1 MSDTRKKA
9 QQYFDDHAAG
19 SARLRRHGRIW
30 FLAIALLIAPR
41 LGAQEWGQAEGT
53 MIINGESVAIKHAY
67 VQAQENP
74 LEEGEQAFL
83 VTLTAEPVP
92 YLEIDS
98 YHGTSLQ
105 VLFASDGSSISRN
118 LFVVTD
124 TLQTSIG
131 GLDFDA
137 ELSSAGPEEFRGRM
151 RGSGEFFDDS
161 YEIDLSFAARIPRP
175 EELGEPLP
183 AGGGAPGKA
192 YLESVELLATGDLEL
207 IRSKMPAEKLQELDE
222 LQQELELSDT
232 DVLEFLTMF
241 QHTDLEVVG
250 GLLAGDTAYLD
261 VKGKSEGEP
270 ATGRIKMKLAEGQW
284 VLSGE
289 SWHQ

>member
-1 MSDTRKKA
+1 
-9 QQYFDDHAAG
+9 
-19 SARLRRHGRIW
+19 
-30 FLAIALLIAPR
+30 
-41 LGAQEWGQAEGT
+41 
-53 MIINGESVAIKHAY
+53 MIINGESVAIQHAY

-92 YLEIDS
+92 YLEVDS

-124 TLQTSIG
+124 TRQTSIG
-131 GLDFDA
+131 GLDINA
-137 ELSSAGPEEFRGRM
+137 ELSTAGPEEFRGRM
-151 RGSGEFFDDS
+151 HGSGEFFDDS
-161 YEIDLSFAARIPRP
+161 YEIDLSFAARIPKP

-192 YLESVELLATGDLEL
+192 YLESVELLATGDLDL
-207 IRSKMPAEKLQELDE
+207 IRSKMPAEKLEELND
-222 LQQELELSDT
+222 LQKQMELSDT
-232 DVLEFLTMF
+232 EVLEFLTLF
-241 QHTDLEVVG
+241 QHTDLEILG

-261 VKGKSEGEP
+261 VKGKSQGEP
-270 ATGRIKMKLAEGQW
+270 VTGRIKMRLAEGR
-284 VLSGE
+284 
-289 SWHQ
+289 